1 MATELGQAYVQIIPS
16 AKGIGGKIQAAL
28 GPESESAGKSAGL
41 NIAGAI
47 KGAIAAAGIGAA
59 LKSVI
64 SEGAALEQSLGGIE
78 TLFKGN
84 ADTVKQYAKEA
95 YRTVGLSANDYM
107 ENVTSFSA
115 SLLQSMGGDTEAAA
129 EIANMAMVDMGDN
142 ANKMGTNM
150 QDIQNAYQGFAKQ
163 NYTMLDN
170 LKLGYGG
177 TKSEM
182 ERLLADAQAFSGVE
196 YDLENLDDVYSAI
209 HVIQQE
215 MDIAGTTSKEAAET
229 ISGSLSAMKGA
240 FKNVMGDLALGN
252 DLKPALTAL
261 AQTVSTFLFDNLIPM
276 VGNIISA
283 LPGAIM
289 TFIQVGLPS
298 LIESGM
304 TLIRGLGQGFVTA
317 IPELLMQARLLL
329 VQFNEW
335 LVAEFPQMVTKGVEF
350 IVNFANGFMGAM
362 PNVLESIGEILRGL
376 LTALFNAMPTILDG
390 GFQLITG
397 LAQGLWNNLPAV
409 VTTISSILSN
419 LIQTIIERYPDYF
432 KKGWEIVGKLA
443 MGLWNNLPTI
453 ISTIGNLLGELIGSV
468 AKHFPKFLEK
478 GFELIIFMAEGL
490 LKALPNILAK
500 IPEIINALLTK
511 FGELTGQ
518 FVDIGVN
525 IVQGLWNGI
534 SSVKDWILGKI
545 SGFVDGILGGVKGFF
560 GIHSPSK
567 VMADQVG
574 KFLPAGIAVG
584 IEDNMQPVF
593 DAMDEMSGLTTGS
606 FESEISMEAAKNG
619 SFANL
624 STPAQQQPSLSAEE
638 LLRIMDNRPYE
649 VHVSI
654 SENELIRIMGPGM
667 SKEIK
672 RLNNAVS
679 RGEGVVFI

>member
-1 MATELGQAYVQIIPS
+1 MATELGQYYVQVIPS
-16 AKGIGGKIQAAL
+16 AKGISGKIQSAI
-28 GPESESAGKSAGL
+28 GPESESAGKSAGSK
-41 NIAGAI
+41 IISGI
-47 KGAIAAAGIGAA
+47 KSAIAVAGIGKAIA
-59 LKSVI
+59 SVVQ
-64 SEGAALEQSLGGIE
+64 EGAALEQTIGGIE
-78 TLFKGN
+78 TLFKGSS
-84 ADTVKQYAKEA
+84 DKVIGYARDA
-95 YRTVGLSANDYM
+95 YKTVGLSANDYM

-115 SLLQSMGGDTEAAA
+115 SLLQSMGGDTEKAADV
-129 EIANMAMVDMGDN
+129 ANMAMVDMGDN

-177 TKSEM
+177 TKTEM
-182 ERLLADAQAFSGVE
+182 ERLLADATKLSGVE
-196 YDLENLDDVYSAI
+196 YNLDNLGDVYEAI
-209 HVIQQE
+209 HVVQE
-215 MDIAGTTSKEAAET
+215 EIGITGTTAKEAAET
-229 ISGSLSAMKGA
+229 ISGSFSAMKGA

-261 AQTVSTFLFDNLIPM
+261 AETVSTFLFDNLIPM
-276 VGNIISA
+276 IGNIISA

-545 SGFVDGILGGVKGFF
+545 SGFVDGILGGVKSFF

-606 FESEISMEAAKNG
+606 FESEISMQAAKNG
-619 SFANL
+619 SFSNF
-624 STPAQQQPSLSAEE
+624 STPAQQPSLTAEE
-638 LLRIMDNRPYE
+638 LLRLMDNRPYE

>member
-28 GPESESAGKSAGL
+28 GPESESAGKNAGL

-64 SEGAALEQSLGGIE
+64 SEGAALEQSLGGVE

-196 YDLENLDDVYSAI
+196 YNLENLDDVYSAI

-215 MDIAGTTSKEAAET
+215 MDIAGTTSEEAAET

-545 SGFVDGILGGVKGFF
+545 SGFVDGILGGVKSFF

-606 FESEISMEAAKNG
+606 FESEISMQAAKNG
-619 SFANL
+619 SFANF
-624 STPAQQQPSLSAEE
+624 STPAQQPSLTAEE

-649 VHVSI
+649 VRVSI

-679 RGEGVVFI
+679 RGEGVVLI